1 MAQKNEALAT
11 EKYQFLINCKLNR
24 QGEIREAGIII
35 QSQLFWF
42 GVSLMR
48 LFLTKTFKKLT
59 F

>member
-1 MAQKNEALAT
+1 MVQKNEALAT
-11 EKYQFLINCKLNR
+11 EKYQFLINYKLNR
-24 QGEIREAGIII
+24 QVEIREAGIIV
-35 QSQLFWF
+35 QSQLFLF

>member
-1 MAQKNEALAT
+1 MVQKNETLAT
-11 EKYQFLINCKLNR
+11 EKYQFLINYKLNR

>member
-1 MAQKNEALAT
+1 MVQKNEALAT
-11 EKYQFLINCKLNR
+11 EKYQFLINCNFNR

>member
-1 MAQKNEALAT
+1 MVQKNEALAT

-24 QGEIREAGIII
+24 QGKIREAGIII

>member
-1 MAQKNEALAT
+1 MVQKNEALAT
-11 EKYQFLINCKLNR
+11 EKYQFLINYKLNR

-42 GVSLMR
+42 VVSLMR